1 MDKEN
6 SRTMILNQCLEAL
19 GLVLE
24 YDLNDYHTHQH
35 ALRVGEGCVLAGE
48 RMGLDRARLQ
58 KMYYAGMLHD
68 TGKIAIDLK
77 LLSKHGRLTDE
88 EFEIVKTH
96 AVHGSRIL
104 APLPELNTIALWVR
118 WHHERWDGTGYP
130 DGLRRDEIP
139 REVQILS
146 AVDCLDSLQTPRLDR
161 DRLTPERAFDVIRN
175 DRGTFFN
182 PEVLDLVFELVR
194 DGTLVP
200 GRSPE
205 KFLALKSDF
214 NSVPL
219 AEDIYGR
226 WEGYGITS
234 LYPVLRLFAR
244 VIDAKHEYTAGHST
258 RVSILARYLVES
270 MGLPTEDI
278 IRVEVAGLLHDA
290 GKVSIPVDI
299 LDKTGK
305 PTDRE
310 WEYIRGHPLRSSD
323 ILKSITALDDIADIV
338 AYHHERLDGNG
349 YPRNI
354 QGTDIPVLS
363 QVITVADTYDAIT
376 SNRTYRPRQSPEAAR
391 EVIRAGRGTQFN
403 DRAASILLDTPPKYI
418 DALFDM
424 HGGL

>member
-1 MDKEN
+1 MEKEN
-6 SRTMILNQCLEAL
+6 NRTMILNQCLEAL

-24 YDLNDYHTHQH
+24 YDLHDYHTHQH
-35 ALRVGEGCVLAGE
+35 AIRVGEGCVLAGA
-48 RMGLDRARLQ
+48 RMGIEPARLQ

-77 LLSKHGRLTDE
+77 ILSKRARLSEE

-96 AVHGSRIL
+96 AVQGSRIL
-104 APLPELNTIALWVR
+104 APLPELNSISLWVR
-118 WHHERWDGTGYP
+118 WHHERWDGSGYP
-130 DGLRRDEIP
+130 DGLYRDEIP
-139 REVQILS
+139 LEVQILS

-161 DRLTPERAFDVIRN
+161 DRLTPDQAFAVIRN

-182 PEVLDLVFELVR
+182 PDVLDLVFDLVR

-205 KFLALKSDF
+205 KFQDLKNDF
-214 NSVPL
+214 NGIPL

-258 RVSILARYLVES
+258 RVSILSRYLVES
-270 MGLPTEDI
+270 MGLPAEDI

-299 LDKTGK
+299 LDKAGK
-305 PTDRE
+305 PTETE
-310 WEYIRGHPLRSSD
+310 WEFIRGHPLRSSE
-323 ILKSITALDDIADIV
+323 ILKNISALSDIADIV

-354 QGTDIPVLS
+354 PGTDIPVLS
-363 QVITVADTYDAIT
+363 QIITVADTYDAIT
-376 SNRTYRPRQSPEAAR
+376 STRTYRARQSPEIAR
-391 EVIRAGRGTQFN
+391 DVIRSGRGTQFN
-403 DRAASILLDTPPKYI
+403 ADAASVLLDTSPKYI
-418 DALFDM
+418 NALFDM
-424 HGGL
+424 HGEE